1 MIKKLSGLLCAVALS
16 LTLFACGGNSN
27 EKTAD
32 LNQVLTQIESQIT
45 LGDMVTYST
54 DDLKAAYGID
64 AADVKQSV
72 AKVASDGLKADE
84 IIMIEAV
91 DAAAATRIEE
101 KLQAHYE
108 AKSNENITYNPEQYA
123 MIQKCSV
130 KRDGNFVTLFLS
142 AHADQMTSAFEA
154 ALQ

>member
-1 MIKKLSGLLCAVALS
+1 MVKKLSGLLCAVTLS
-16 LTLFACGGNSN
+16 LTLFACGGDPAA
-27 EKTAD
+27 KTAD
-32 LNQVLTQIESQIT
+32 LNQVLAQIESQAT
-45 LGDMVTYST
+45 LGDMVTYSP

-91 DAAAATRIEE
+91 DDAAAKRIEE
-101 KLQAHYE
+101 KLQTHYE

-123 MIQKCSV
+123 MIQTCSV
-130 KRDGNFVTLFLS
+130 KRNGNFVTLFLS
-142 AHADQMTSAFEA
+142 ADADKMTSAFEA
-154 ALQ
+154 AFQ